1 MQTKLFRR
9 DFTLVVIGQI
19 ISLFGN
25 AILRFALPLYLL
37 RETGSS
43 TLFGVVT
50 ACSFAPM
57 VILSMVGGVLAD
69 RVNKRNIMVG
79 LDFSTAALIM
89 LFYVSLGKIPT
100 VPLFIV
106 VLMLLY
112 GISGTYQPAV
122 QASVPLLVAKE
133 KLMAGNAVI
142 NQVNTL
148 SGLLGPVIGGVMF
161 TLWGIDPIL
170 LLSAACFT
178 FSAIMEIFIHIPHE
192 KRPREVGVL
201 RVVGMDLKESY
212 QFVKTEKP
220 IFFSV
225 VFLVS
230 IFNLVLSA
238 AMIVGTPILITQV
251 LGMSDT
257 MYGFTQGALALGGV
271 AAAVWIA
278 VRAFARR
285 QAMDGV
291 LALGCMA
298 VLPVVMAG
306 IYFMGDD
313 ISVHSLVLYPLVLL
327 LLAPAL
333 LLPGLLEGLPH
344 PNARRVLAV
353 ALTVVCAVYGLWG
366 AVLSNQAY
374 YKLYLAYTRS
384 EHFANR
390 MAARIEQT
398 EGYVPGMTV
407 ALYGY
412 VYGYIPEGLVYFEPD
427 DTYRFTPMAGIIT
440 ELDYINFLT
449 MPKLLTRMIGLPVEA
464 TTTWQPQTEEETAA
478 VAAMPSY
485 PREGSISMVGDVC
498 VVKFGT
504 LNP

>member
-79 LDFSTAALIM
+79 LDFSTAAIIM
-89 LFYVSLGKIPT
+89 LFYFSLGKIPT

-122 QASVPLLVAKE
+122 QASVPLLVAKD

-161 TLWGIDPIL
+161 TLWGIYPIL

-212 QFVKTEKP
+212 QFVKIEKP

-238 AMIVGTPILITQV
+238 VMIVGTPILITQV

-257 MYGFTQGALALGGV
+257 MYGFTQGALALGGLC
-271 AAAVWIA
+271 
-278 VRAFARR
+278 
-285 QAMDGV
+285 G
-291 LALGCMA
+291 
-298 VLPVVMAG
+298 G
-306 IYFMGDD
+306 ILTAIVSEKLKIQNSY
-313 ISVHSLVLYPLVLL
+313 VLL
-327 LLAPAL
+327 L
-333 LLPGLLEGLPH
+333 
-344 PNARRVLAV
+344 VCSIAV
-353 ALTVVCAVYGLWG
+353 AVMGISLFLNTAMG
-366 AVLSNQAY
+366 ASTLFMVQI
-374 YKLYLAYTRS
+374 YTLVQTQTPPQLVGKI
-384 EHFANR
+384 
-390 MAARIEQT
+390 MAALISIAMCGQPIGQAIYGVLFDIFAAHT
-398 EGYVPGMTV
+398 WVVLIG
-407 ALYGY
+407 AAIAAFLISLYSKE
-412 VYGYIPEGLVYFEPD
+412 I
-427 DTYRFTPMAGIIT
+427 
-440 ELDYINFLT
+440 
-449 MPKLLTRMIGLPVEA
+449 
-464 TTTWQPQTEEETAA
+464 
-478 VAAMPSY
+478 
-485 PREGSISMVGDVC
+485 
-498 VVKFGT
+498 FGR
-504 LNP
+504 LENSK

>member
-57 VILSMVGGVLAD
+57 VILSMGGGVLAD
-69 RVNKRNIMVG
+69 RVNKRDIMVG
-79 LDFSTAALIM
+79 LDFSTATIIM
-89 LFYVSLGKIPT
+89 LFYFALGKIPT

-122 QASVPLLVAKE
+122 QASVPLLVVKE

-161 TLWGIDPIL
+161 TLWGIYPIL

-178 FSAIMEIFIHIPHE
+178 FSAIMEIFIHIPYE

-220 IFFSV
+220 IFK
-225 VFLVS
+225 
-230 IFNLVLSA
+230 
-238 AMIVGTPILITQV
+238 
-251 LGMSDT
+251 
-257 MYGFTQGALALGGV
+257 
-271 AAAVWIA
+271 
-278 VRAFARR
+278 R
-285 QAMDGV
+285 
-291 LALGCMA
+291 
-298 VLPVVMAG
+298 
-306 IYFMGDD
+306 GDD
-313 ISVHSLVLYPLVLL
+313 CWNPHS
-327 LLAPAL
+327 
-333 LLPGLLEGLPH
+333 H
-344 PNARRVLAV
+344 
-353 ALTVVCAVYGLWG
+353 
-366 AVLSNQAY
+366 
-374 YKLYLAYTRS
+374 YTGVR
-384 EHFANR
+384 
-390 MAARIEQT
+390 
-398 EGYVPGMTV
+398 
-407 ALYGY
+407 
-412 VYGYIPEGLVYFEPD
+412 
-427 DTYRFTPMAGIIT
+427 
-440 ELDYINFLT
+440 
-449 MPKLLTRMIGLPVEA
+449 
-464 TTTWQPQTEEETAA
+464 
-478 VAAMPSY
+478 
-485 PREGSISMVGDVC
+485 DV
-498 VVKFGT
+498 
-504 LNP
+504 